1 MDSRKGGVSMNNEAI
16 SQEIMDEIKAL
27 SQGQVMD
34 PRVTD
39 LKLKYMIVQLLNDI
53 KIQLYEI
60 SHYGIGTD

>member
-1 MDSRKGGVSMNNEAI
+1 MLKGQDLLKDIEL
-16 SQEIMDEIKAL
+16 EIDIMEPE
-27 SQGQVMD
+27 SGQVMD

-53 KIQLYEI
+53 NTQLYEI

>member
-1 MDSRKGGVSMNNEAI
+1 MLKGPDLLKDIEL
-16 SQEIMDEIKAL
+16 EIDIMEPE
-27 SQGQVMD
+27 SGQVMD

-53 KIQLYEI
+53 TTQLYEI